1 MYFSKMEGR
10 AKGNQRLIH
19 FIAEREE
26 QKLGKYRLG
35 HILQNINH
43 KTHALQEPRN

>member
-1 MYFSKMEGR
+1 MYFSKVEGR
-10 AKGNQRLIH
+10 AKENQRVIH

-26 QKLGKYRLG
+26 QKLGKYW

-43 KTHALQEPRN
+43 KTHALQEPCN

>member
-1 MYFSKMEGR
+1 MQGIFQNFTSSLKYIRSLYKMYFSKVEGR

-26 QKLGKYRLG
+26 QKLGKY
-35 HILQNINH
+35 
-43 KTHALQEPRN
+43 